1 MSTAEPNRGERL
13 RNKAIAA
20 ILVLGGWQIA
30 SLFFQTH
37 VMPGLLEV
45 LVAAQKAIVNPK
57 IGNYF
62 LHTFDTFRRLLIGFL
77 ISLSVGT
84 FLGVQ
89 MGLRDSVESFLRSWV
104 ILGLSIPSLA
114 VAFALILIFG
124 ISEIVPVLTIIVIGI
139 PFVMLNMWEGA
150 QDLDGDILE
159 MAEFY
164 NVDKYQKVRDV
175 VFPQLLPYIFPSMY
189 WGFVVSWKVLFIAE
203 VFGAGSGIGFMV
215 SYWFEQQRVDMLM
228 GWVVFPIVIV
238 ILAQEGLRAFESWV
252 MDWR

>member
-1 MSTAEPNRGERL
+1 MNTAESIRGNRL

-20 ILVLGGWQIA
+20 VLVLGGWQVV
-30 SLFFQTH
+30 SFFFQAH

-45 LVAAQKAIVNPK
+45 LLAAQEAIVNPK

-62 LHTFDTFRRLLIGFL
+62 HHTLDTFRRLSIGFL
-77 ISLSVGT
+77 LSLSVGT

-89 MGLRDSVESFLRSWV
+89 MGLRDNVESFLRSWV

-114 VAFALILIFG
+114 VAFGLILIFG
-124 ISEIVPVLTIIVIGI
+124 ISEIVPVLTIVLVGI
-139 PFVMLNMWEGA
+139 PFVMLNMWEGT
-150 QDLDGDILE
+150 QDLDGGVLE
-159 MAEFY
+159 MAKFY
-164 NVDKYQKVRDV
+164 NVSKYQKIRDV

-215 SYWFEQQRVDMLM
+215 SYWFEQQRVDMLL
-228 GWVVFPIVIV
+228 GWVLLPIVIV
-238 ILAQEGLRAFESWV
+238 IIAQEGLRAFESWV